1 MVLSNINI
9 FLVTR
14 VTELENQQVKMS
26 NITGETILIYLV
38 MSNEVPDKNL
48 EGKLIDICK
57 EANIDLKLFDKR
69 MS

>member
-1 MVLSNINI
+1 M
-9 FLVTR
+9 
-14 VTELENQQVKMS
+14 
-26 NITGETILIYLV
+26 LIYLV
-38 MSNEVPDKNL
+38 MSNEVSYKNL